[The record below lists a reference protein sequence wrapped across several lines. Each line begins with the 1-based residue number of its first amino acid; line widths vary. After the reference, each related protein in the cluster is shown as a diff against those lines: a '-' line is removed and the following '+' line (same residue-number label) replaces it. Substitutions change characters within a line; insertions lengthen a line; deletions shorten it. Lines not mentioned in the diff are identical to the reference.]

1 MSKMKKKMDKVN
13 ASSKT
18 QARSNAQSNA
28 QLTNKTNSNDYNS
41 CSNNTN
47 CR

>member
-1 MSKMKKKMDKVN
+1 MNKKMNKVN

-28 QLTNKTNSNDYNS
+28 QLTNKTNSNGYNS
-41 CSNNTN
+41 CNASSNYNE
-47 CR
+47 